1 MNLFLNVS
9 GTSWKITNQQ
19 WIASTVIQIIYYPVK
34 KKNKWLFPLMSA
46 KKG

>member
-19 WIASTVIQIIYYPVK
+19 WIASTVIQKIYYPVK
-34 KKNKWLFPLMSA
+34 KFPLMSA